1 MANAYSFNKNEVIV
15 KFCVPLDAQNRRIRA
30 KIMFCEDGYVD
41 YETVEIAETWVLKNV
56 GVVHEM

>member
-1 MANAYSFNKNEVIV
+1 
-15 KFCVPLDAQNRRIRA
+15 
-30 KIMFCEDGYVD
+30 MFCEDGYVD